1 MATGK
6 TVNLQELAEITGFA
20 PQTLIRWQ
28 KDEGMPVMLAGQRGR
43 GNEYDSAAVI
53 AWIVHRELVRAGASS
68 PKDELDR
75 ARKIE
80 VEIRIGEKL
89 EMLAPK
95 AKYES
100 LWSNHIEAAK
110 TELLLLP
117 GKIADAIFEKHSV
130 EISEALVLPFI
141 EECLG
146 KLQHLSE
153 DEDADPDAEYPDDA
167 GDDEEDD
174 DDG

>member
-1 MATGK
+1 MGK
-6 TVNLQELAEITGFA
+6 TVNLQELAEITGYA
-20 PQTLIRWQ
+20 VQTLIRWQ
-28 KDEGMPVMLAGQRGR
+28 KEDGMPVMLAGQRGR
-43 GNEYDSAAVI
+43 GNEYDTATVI
-53 AWIVHRELVRAGASS
+53 GWMVHRELVKAGATS

-75 ARKIE
+75 ARKVE

-89 EMLAPK
+89 DMLAP
-95 AKYES
+95 AATFER
-100 LWSNHIEAAK
+100 LWGDHIEAAK

-153 DEDADPDAEYPDDA
+153 DDDGDPDAEHPDDA

-174 DDG
+174 HDG

>member
-1 MATGK
+1 MGK

-20 PQTLIRWQ
+20 VQTLIRWQ
-28 KDEGMPVMLAGQRGR
+28 KEGMPVMLAGQRGR
-43 GNEYDSAAVI
+43 GNEYDTAAVI
-53 AWIVHRELVRAGASS
+53 GWLTQRELQRAGLSS

-89 EMLAPK
+89 DMLAP
-95 AKYES
+95 AATFER
-100 LWSNHIEAAK
+100 LWGDHVEAAK

-130 EISEALVLPFI
+130 EVDEALVLPFI

-153 DEDADPDAEYPDDA
+153 DDDGDPDAEHPDDA

-174 DDG
+174 DDS

>member
-1 MATGK
+1 MGK

-20 PQTLIRWQ
+20 VQTLIRWQ
-28 KDEGMPVMLAGQRGR
+28 KDEGMPVTLAGQRGR
-43 GNEYDSAAVI
+43 GNEYDTAAVI
-53 AWIVHRELVRAGASS
+53 GWLAQRELQRAGLSS

-89 EMLAPK
+89 DMLAP
-95 AKYES
+95 AATFER
-100 LWSNHIEAAK
+100 LWGDHIEAAK
-110 TELLLLP
+110 TELLLMP
-117 GKIADAIFEKHSV
+117 GKIADAIFEEHSV
-130 EISEALVLPFI
+130 EIDEALVLPFI

-153 DEDADPDAEYPDDA
+153 EDDADPDAEHPDDA

-174 DDG
+174 GDG

>member
-1 MATGK
+1 MGK

-20 PQTLIRWQ
+20 VQTLIRWQ

-43 GNEYDSAAVI
+43 GNEYDTSAVI
-53 AWIVHRELVRAGASS
+53 TWLTQRELHRVGLSS

-89 EMLAPK
+89 DMLAP
-95 AKYES
+95 AATFER
-100 LWSNHIEAAK
+100 LWGDHIEAAK

-117 GKIADAIFEKHSV
+117 GKVADAIFEAHDV
-130 EISEALVLPFI
+130 EVDEQLILPLV
-141 EECLG
+141 EQCLA
-146 KLQHLSE
+146 KLQHLDE
-153 DEDADPDAEYPDDA
+153 DEDGDPDAEHSGDA
-167 GDDEEDD
+167 GDDDEDD
-174 DDG
+174 DDS